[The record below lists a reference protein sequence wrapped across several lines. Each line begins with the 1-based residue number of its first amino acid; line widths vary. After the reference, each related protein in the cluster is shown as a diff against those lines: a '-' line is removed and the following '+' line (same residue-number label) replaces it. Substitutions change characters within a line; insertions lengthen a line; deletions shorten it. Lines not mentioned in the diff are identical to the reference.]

1 MEPQQEEQ
9 GEQVQHGQDWDDVD
23 DLVTPDDF
31 YDDLAHLYLV
41 NGEVWPEGLSLE
53 RLPRLEQALRIGD
66 FFDDIGPDL
75 DK

>member
-9 GEQVQHGQDWDDVD
+9 DEQVEHGQDWDDVD
-23 DLVTPDDF
+23 DLVAPDDF

-41 NGEVWPEGLSLE
+41 SGEVWPEGLALDH
-53 RLPRLEQALRIGD
+53 LPRLERALRIGD
-66 FFDDIGPDL
+66 FFEDLGPDL